1 MNISNSPLLPFG
13 CNLKVQWAARMK
25 RCHEP
30 LRRGQRNYGNVSRLR
45 EELDKADFD
54 KQQQVQNAIA
64 SQQNEI
70 NHFKR
75 MVTALRSEID
85 QTGNLHEE
93 KMQRETQLKTTEF
106 KELQETIIE
115 LRAELEKTNAR

>member
-1 MNISNSPLLPFG
+1 M
-13 CNLKVQWAARMK
+13 
-25 RCHEP
+25 
-30 LRRGQRNYGNVSRLR
+30 
-45 EELDKADFD
+45 KADFD

-115 LRAELEKTNAR
+115 LRAELEKTNGR